1 MFSVYLEGGANG
13 DHDVYEVYAKAGD
26 TELASA
32 PAVPQGWK
40 IWQNPQIR
48 FTVNETTEVMVG
60 MRATA
65 TGSAWGTWDD
75 AYLYKDVD
83 LTPTPDVTKN
93 GLVTV
98 DGVTYYYIKGV
109 VQENYTGFV
118 KSNSIQYYVKAG
130 IVQAAYKGLVTSS
143 KTGNIW
149 LVKNGMVYSSYIGF
163 YKNAKGQQCY
173 IYKGKFQNA
182 KSGFAKSPK
191 TGKIYYIRKGIVQ
204 YGYTGFIKNP
214 ASGNQCYVV
223 KGVFQGSKTGVVK
236 SPKTGVKYYVKSGR
250 VSYKTTGIV
259 KISGVKYK
267 VVKGVVK
274 GIVK

>member
-1 MFSVYLEGGANG
+1 MNSVLIVDYNSSDFTYDVYQTITLEPGEYVFSVYFQGGANG
-13 DHDVYEVYAKAGD
+13 DNDVYEVYAKAGD

-65 TGSAWGTWDD
+65 TGGAWGTWDD

-109 VQENYTGFV
+109 VQENYTGF
-118 KSNSIQYYVKAG
+118 
-130 IVQAAYKGLVTSS
+130 
-143 KTGNIW
+143 
-149 LVKNGMVYSSYIGF
+149 
-163 YKNAKGQQCY
+163 
-173 IYKGKFQNA
+173 
-182 KSGFAKSPK
+182 AKSPR
-191 TGKIYYIRKGIVQ
+191 TD
-204 YGYTGFIKNP
+204 
-214 ASGNQCYVV
+214 
-223 KGVFQGSKTGVVK
+223 
-236 SPKTGVKYYVKSGR
+236 VKYYVKSGR
-250 VSYKTTGIV
+250 VSYKTTGVV

>member
-1 MFSVYLEGGANG
+1 MRLCDCFLRRTRRLFREYVFSVYLQGGANG
-13 DHDVYEVYAKAGD
+13 DNDVYEVYAKAGD

-48 FTVNETTEVMVG
+48 FIVNETTEVMVG

-65 TGSAWGTWDD
+65 TGGAWGTWDD

-83 LTPTPDVTKN
+83 LTPDPGQTPDVTKS
-93 GLVTV
+93 GLITE
-98 DGVTYYYIKGV
+98 DGVTYYYKKGV

-149 LVKNGMVYSSYIGF
+149 LVKNGMVYSSYTGF

-173 IYKGKFQNA
+173 IYIKENSRMPSQDLQ
-182 KSGFAKSPK
+182 
-191 TGKIYYIRKGIVQ
+191 RVQ
-204 YGYTGFIKNP
+204 RQERSTI
-214 ASGNQCYVV
+214 SE
-223 KGVFQGSKTGVVK
+223 
-236 SPKTGVKYYVKSGR
+236 R
-250 VSYKTTGIV
+250 V
-259 KISGVKYK
+259 
-267 VVKGVVK
+267 
-274 GIVK
+274 